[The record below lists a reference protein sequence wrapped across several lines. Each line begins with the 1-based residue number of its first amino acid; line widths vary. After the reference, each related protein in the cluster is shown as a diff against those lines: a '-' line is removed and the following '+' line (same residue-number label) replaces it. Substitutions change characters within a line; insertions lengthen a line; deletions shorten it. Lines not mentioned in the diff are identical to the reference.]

1 MKKIEY
7 KKYNE
12 DKYRIYIEIGSIERD
27 SNILELF
34 DSSKTT
40 YNEWYK
46 KFNQEPFGVKIIII
60 NYYLLEIEYET
71 PSELTQKIKSN
82 IEIFTD
88 FNNKWFEKDSSLF
101 KGLDLNFYEIE
112 NEISESIQDEEGF
125 EKEIIFKDGS
135 TIKFIDKIT
144 NFKSFYIL
152 ETEYVNFEEQL
163 SKLSKLLK

>member
-34 DSSKTT
+34 DASKTT

-46 KFNQEPFGVKIIII
+46 KFNQEPFGVKITII

-71 PSELTQKIKSN
+71 PSELTNKIKSN
-82 IEIFTD
+82 IEIFTN

-101 KGLDLNFYEIE
+101 KGLDLNFNEIE
-112 NEISESIQDEEGF
+112 DEISESIQDEEGY
-125 EKEIIFKDGS
+125 EKVIIFKDGS
-135 TIKFIDKIT
+135 SIKFIDKIT